1 MRTIV
6 TAYAFLTRIPMPD
19 TGADQARVRA
29 AALWFP
35 LVGLTVGAAVGLVH
49 VGLSALVD
57 PLVAAAVAVSVGVA
71 ITGGFH
77 EDGLADT
84 ADGFGGG
91 WTVERRLEI
100 MSDSL
105 LGTYGVLAIG
115 CVLLVRVAAVSTLGG
130 VEAVALI
137 ATAHLLART
146 AAVVVMGLARQA
158 RPGGLADRSAATG
171 RGRLAV
177 ATAAWVLVGGV
188 IVGPVALALVA
199 AATVVVAVAT
209 TALAYRK
216 IGGVTGDVLGAVEQ
230 LVEAATLVAASAL
243 VTAAA

>member
-6 TAYAFLTRIPMPD
+6 TAYAFLTRIPLPD

-49 VGLSALVD
+49 LGLTELTGPV
-57 PLVAAAVAVSVGVA
+57 VAAAVAVAVGVA

-100 MSDSL
+100 MGDSL

-115 CVLLVRVAAVSTLGG
+115 CVLLIRVAAVSTLTGM
-130 VEAVALI
+130 EAVALI
-137 ATAHLLART
+137 ATAHLLARA
-146 AAVVVMGLARQA
+146 AAVLVMGLARQA
-158 RPGGLADRSAATG
+158 RPGGLGATSAATD
-171 RGRLAV
+171 RLRLVV
-177 ATAAWVLVGGV
+177 ATLAWLVVGGV
-188 IVGPVALALVA
+188 IVGPAQLGALTAAAVVAALA
-199 AATVVVAVAT
+199 T
-209 TALAYRK
+209 TILAYRK

-230 LVEAATLVAASAL
+230 LVEAATLVTASAL
-243 VTAAA
+243 VTAA

>member
-6 TAYAFLTRIPMPD
+6 TAYAFLTRIPLPD
-19 TGADQARVRA
+19 TGADQTRVRA

-35 LVGLTVGAAVGLVH
+35 LVGLTVGATVGLVQA
-49 VGLSALVD
+49 GLASVTD
-57 PLVAAAVAVSVGVA
+57 PLVAAAVAVAVGVA

-115 CVLLVRVAAVSTLGG
+115 CVLLIRMAAVSTLDGLD
-130 VEAVALI
+130 AVALV

-171 RGRLAV
+171 RGRLAL
-177 ATAAWVLVGGV
+177 ATAAWLTAAGV
-188 IVGPVALALVA
+188 IVGPTDLAVLVA
-199 AATVVVAVAT
+199 ATVAVSAAT
-209 TALAYRK
+209 TTLAYRK

-230 LVEAATLVAASAL
+230 LVEAATLVTASAL
-243 VTAAA
+243 VAAA